1 MGVLCRSKNGAII
14 LLRTGCRHGC
24 VIVVTTIAMIV
35 NACVSKPDRL
45 RRGESFEGMVYPM
58 GWRENQEKQQSNGG
72 LQGQAAFEG

>member
-35 NACVSKPDRL
+35 NACVSKADRL
-45 RRGESFEGMVYPM
+45 RRSELLENMVHPM
-58 GWRENQEKQQSNGG
+58 GWRENQEKQQCDGG
-72 LQGQAAFEG
+72 VQGQAAHET